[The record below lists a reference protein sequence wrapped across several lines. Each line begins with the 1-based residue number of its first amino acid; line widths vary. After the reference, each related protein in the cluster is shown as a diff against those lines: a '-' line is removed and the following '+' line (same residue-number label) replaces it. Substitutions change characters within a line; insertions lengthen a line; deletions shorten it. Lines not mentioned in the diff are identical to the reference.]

1 MKIAVYCHSIAP
13 SIDGVCRRFTG
24 ILTELV
30 RRGHEVFLFTLEDEP
45 QDLPKLAAVYTLPHF
60 IMPAYP
66 EKKVAKIDFV
76 TLRTIFSALRQHR
89 PDVIHC
95 TADGIAQAFAMAG
108 ISLGEWLLQP
118 DVEVNACVPPSL

>member
-30 RRGHEVFLFTLEDEP
+30 RQGHEVVLFTMEEDPE
-45 QDLPKLAAVYTLPHF
+45 DLPELEAIYTLPYF
-60 IMPAYP
+60 LMPAYP
-66 EKKVAKIDFV
+66 DKKVAKIDV
-76 TLRTIFSALRQHR
+76 ATLRIIFSGLRKHR

-108 ISLGEWLLQP
+108 IFLGELT
-118 DVEVNACVPPSL
+118 A